1 MKDFGKLKLAGLI
14 VGGSMLLAACIT
26 PTPYQPSSGEFGQ
39 GFSETR
45 IETGKY
51 RVSFKGN
58 TATNRETA
66 ENYILLRAAELAKAD
81 GYDYFVVFDETDD
94 SRSVFNSNSTGL
106 NTFGGRAFFGG
117 GFGAVG
123 GFNNQTTRT
132 RERRTPNISVLIQG
146 FKGEKADD
154 NFMAFSADEVIANI
168 SPIALRAQ

>member
-1 MKDFGKLKLAGLI
+1 MKDLRKLKLAGMI
-14 VGGSMLLAACIT
+14 MGGSLLLAACIT
-26 PTPYQPSSGEFGQ
+26 PTPYQPAVGEFGQ

-58 TATNRETA
+58 TATSRETA

-94 SRSVFNSNSTGL
+94 SRSVFNSNSTGF
-106 NTFGGRAFFGG
+106 NTFGGGAFFGG
-117 GFGAVG
+117 GFATGVG

-146 FKGEKADD
+146 FKGQKTDE
-154 NFMAFSADEVIANI
+154 NFMAFSADEVIQNLSTVAVTN
-168 SPIALRAQ
+168 